1 MQGTWCDALFVQ
13 AVADCQ
19 NVGIYIIESHEN
31 FARETLIEPHYLAQH
46 PPTTIYLGHLNE
58 LHYVSTAAV
67 TCGSDALESQHS
79 TYLRS
84 TEQDVLSKQPQN
96 SSPKR
101 KRDACRKRVMTSE
114 SLKCQLTSCEKN
126 QNTEC
131 QSEYNKGMRPG

>member
-1 MQGTWCDALFVQ
+1 MQGTWCVALFVQ

-31 FARETLIEPHYLAQH
+31 FARETLIEPHCLAQH
-46 PPTTIYLGHLNE
+46 PPTTIYLGNLNE

-67 TCGSDALESQHS
+67 TCGADALENQHS

-84 TEQDVLSKQPQN
+84 TEQDVLFKQPQN
-96 SSPKR
+96 SSPKG

-114 SLKCQLTSCEKN
+114 SLKCQLTSCEEN

-131 QSEYNKGMRPG
+131 QSEYIKGMRPG